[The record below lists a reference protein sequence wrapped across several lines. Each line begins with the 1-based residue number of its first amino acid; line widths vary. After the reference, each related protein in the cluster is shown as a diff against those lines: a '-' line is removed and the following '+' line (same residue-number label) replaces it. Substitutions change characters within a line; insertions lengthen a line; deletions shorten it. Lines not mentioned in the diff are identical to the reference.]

1 MLDMIFRY
9 ARAGRT
15 EAEKE
20 YDKQYCS
27 RLNSCRKIIDE
38 AVVSAD
44 PDIRFYA
51 TNRLMLK
58 LWKYIRQA
66 IKTAAKS
73 LKNEINRLSE
83 EELSKKIQEYLNR
96 KMLWVALSE
105 TIGASE
111 EQNEVEE
118 EIEGWD
124 GELEGEPESQNQNG
138 KNEELEN
145 ALEKMRDGQR
155 QEGGEEETEEG
166 PEMDETL
173 C

>member
-1 MLDMIFRY
+1 
-9 ARAGRT
+9 
-15 EAEKE
+15 
-20 YDKQYCS
+20 
-27 RLNSCRKIIDE
+27 
-38 AVVSAD
+38 
-44 PDIRFYA
+44 
-51 TNRLMLK
+51 MLK

-155 QEGGEEETEEG
+155 QEGCLLYTSDAA
-166 PEMDETL
+166 DE
-173 C
+173 